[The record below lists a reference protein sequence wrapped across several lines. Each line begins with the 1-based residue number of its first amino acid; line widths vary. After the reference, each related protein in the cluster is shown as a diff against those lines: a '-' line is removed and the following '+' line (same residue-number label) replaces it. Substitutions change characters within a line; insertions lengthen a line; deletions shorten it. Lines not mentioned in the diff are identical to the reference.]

1 MALRTGRAYDP
12 AAPLIDPE
20 KCALC
25 GLCARICPGGVL
37 DLEEQGVA
45 VHQERMFGCIGCGH
59 CATVCPSG
67 AILVSGR
74 DLEPGDVCDL
84 APAEARATHAQ
95 LLGLLQARRSV
106 RHFSAKDVARED
118 VERILE
124 AAATAPMGLPPTDVE
139 VLVVHGRDRLRALAG
154 EMIPALERMCRAF
167 RPPLFWLYRPFLGRV
182 AAGFLR
188 GFVVPVVDHYKKEW
202 AQGRDALFYDAP
214 LGLYFHGSEYA
225 DAADAVI
232 AATYAM
238 LAAESLGLGTCMLGF
253 PGHGFKRDR
262 GLGEK
267 YGVPPQNHLG
277 VFLVVGH
284 PAVRHQRGVRRR
296 FSRVLWAGEGA

>member
-1 MALRTGRAYDP
+1 MPLRTGRAYDP
-12 AAPLIDPE
+12 AVPLIDLE
-20 KCALC
+20 KCTLC
-25 GLCARICPGGVL
+25 GLCARVCPGGVL
-37 DLEEQGVA
+37 EQESDRVV

-59 CATVCPSG
+59 CATVCPSK

-74 DLEPGDVCDL
+74 DLEPGDVFDL
-84 APAEARATHAQ
+84 APAGARATHPQ

-106 RHFSAKDVARED
+106 RHFSPKDVDRED

-139 VLVVHGRDRLRALAG
+139 VLVVHGRDRLRALAA
-154 EMIPALERMCRAF
+154 EMIPALDRMCRIM
-167 RPPLFWLYRPFLGRV
+167 RPPLFWLYRPFLNTITAEAFR
-182 AAGFLR
+182 GFL
-188 GFVVPVVDHYKKEW
+188 VPVVDLYVREW

-214 LGLYFHGSEYA
+214 LGLYFHAASFA
-225 DAADAVI
+225 DAADPMI

-238 LAAESLGLGTCMLGF
+238 LAAESLGLGSCMLGF
-253 PGHGFKRDR
+253 PGHALKRDR
-262 GLGEK
+262 ALGRK

-296 FSRVLWAGEGA
+296 FSRVVWSGEEA

>member
-20 KCALC
+20 KCTLC

-37 DLEEQGVA
+37 ELEGGRIA
-45 VHQERMFGCIGCGH
+45 VHQERLFGCIGCGH

-74 DLEPGDVCDL
+74 DLEPGDIFGL
-84 APAEARATHAQ
+84 APARERATHAQ
-95 LLGLLQARRSV
+95 LLALLQARRSV
-106 RHFSAKDVARED
+106 RHYRPEEVSRED

-139 VLVVHGRDRLRALAG
+139 VAVFHGRDCVRTLAG
-154 EMIPALERMCRAF
+154 EMIPALDRMCRIM
-167 RPPLFWLYRPFLGRV
+167 RPPLFWFLRPFLDR
-182 AAGFLR
+182 ATAEAFRGFL
-188 GFVVPVVDHYKKEW
+188 VPVVDLYVREW
-202 AQGRDALFYDAP
+202 AAGRDTLFYGAP
-214 LGLYFHGSEYA
+214 LGLYFHAAAFA
-225 DAADAVI
+225 DAADPMI

-253 PGHGFKRDR
+253 PGHAFQRDR
-262 GLGEK
+262 ALGEK
-267 YGVPPQNHLG
+267 YGVPRKHHLG
-277 VFLVVGH
+277 VFLAAGH

-296 FSRVLWAGEGA
+296 FSRVRWFGKD

>member
-20 KCALC
+20 KCTLC

-37 DLEEQGVA
+37 DLEEQGVV
-45 VHQERMFGCIGCGH
+45 VHQERQFGCVGCGH
-59 CATVCPSG
+59 CATVCPAG

-74 DLEPGDVCDL
+74 DLEPGDVFEL
-84 APAEARATHAQ
+84 PPAKDRATHAQ
-95 LLGLLQARRSV
+95 LLALVQARRSV
-106 RHFSAKDVARED
+106 RHFSPEDVARED

-124 AAATAPMGLPPTDVE
+124 AASTAPMGIPPTDVE
-139 VLVVHGRDRLRALAG
+139 VLVIHGRDRLRALAG
-154 EMIPALERMCRAF
+154 EMIPALDRMCRIM
-167 RPPLFWLYRPFLGRV
+167 RPPLFWLMRPFLNKMTAEAFR
-182 AAGFLR
+182 GFLA
-188 GFVVPVVDHYKKEW
+188 PVVDLYVTEW
-202 AQGRDALFYDAP
+202 AQGRDVLFYDAP
-214 LGLYFHGSEYA
+214 LGLYFHAASFA
-225 DAADAVI
+225 DAADPMI

-253 PGHGFKRDR
+253 PGHALKRDR
-262 GLGEK
+262 ALGRK

-296 FSRVLWAGEGA
+296 FSRVVWSGEGI